1 MNAHTAAASA
11 ASEPPPPPRLGL
23 ATKVSYG
30 LGSIAQ
36 ATAGVAIA
44 QSLITFYLVRVIGM
58 HPGVVGVLVLVSLA
72 IDAVFD
78 PVIGRVSD
86 TLRSPWGRRHPF
98 MYASAL
104 PIGLAI
110 VFFWRAPHELTG
122 AGLAAYSLVLL
133 VVIRLSVSLYQI
145 PSDALTP
152 ELAPDYHERTGL
164 LSYRY
169 FFAFLGGTALSVI
182 LGVVY
187 LRKDASHPLGQ
198 YDRAAYAN
206 FGILAAAVT
215 FVAILVSSAATH
227 RYIRTLWRAPV
238 RRQSWPQALREIATT
253 FANPSLVVVMGAG
266 LLAGISTGISATL
279 QLFMSYYF
287 WGLTPQLNSL
297 IGLAAAPSFFIGVIM
312 APFLSRALG
321 KKRSMIAL
329 FSLAIAAGVVAPTL
343 RLLGLLPPNGSP
355 WITAILIADTLF
367 STTLSIAGFV
377 IVGSMIADVTEDN
390 AVKTGMRS
398 EGLLFAASNLLPK
411 FAPGIGGLIGALILE
426 AVHFPAAAQ
435 GGALEHVDPGIM
447 RNLVLLWLPSSMGL
461 NLLAVCMLLFYR
473 LDRGA
478 HEANLEALGR
488 VAPVTDTLL
497 AAVAEPHIER

>member
-1 MNAHTAAASA
+1 M
-11 ASEPPPPPRLGL
+11 SEPATPRLGV
-23 ATKVSYG
+23 ATKISYG

-98 MYASAL
+98 MYASAA
-104 PIGLAI
+104 PIALAI
-110 VFFWRAPHELTG
+110 VFFWRAPHGLSDT
-122 AGLAAYSLVLL
+122 ALAAYSLGLL
-133 VVIRLSVSLYQI
+133 VVVRLSTSLYQI

-152 ELAPDYHERTGL
+152 ELAPDYHDRTGL

-206 FGILAAAVT
+206 FGLLAAAVT
-215 FVAILVSSAATH
+215 FAAILISSAATH
-227 RYIRTLWRAPV
+227 RYIKTLWRAPT
-238 RRQSWPQALREIATT
+238 RRQTFAEALREIAAT
-253 FANPSLVVVMGAG
+253 FANPSLLVVMGAG
-266 LLAGISTGISATL
+266 LLSGISTGISSTL

-287 WGLTPQLNSL
+287 WGLTPQVGSL
-297 IGLAAAPSFFIGVIM
+297 IGLAAAPSFFIGVVM

-329 FSLAIAAGVVAPTL
+329 FTFAIVSGVVAPTL

-355 WITAILIADTLF
+355 WIPPILVAETLF
-367 STTLSIAGFV
+367 STTLSIAGFI

-411 FAPGIGGLIGALILE
+411 FAPGIGGLIGAMILE

-435 GGALEHVDPGIM
+435 GAMLDHVDPAIM
-447 RNLVLLWLPSSMGL
+447 HNLVLLWLPSSMGL
-461 NLLAVCMLLFYR
+461 NLLALSMLFFYR
-473 LDRGA
+473 LDRGS

-488 VAPVTDTLL
+488 APPMI
-497 AAVAEPHIER
+497 EPLVDAIPELIAKR

>member
-1 MNAHTAAASA
+1 MTETPTA
-11 ASEPPPPPRLGL
+11 PRLGV
-23 ATKVSYG
+23 ATKLSYG

-36 ATAGVAIA
+36 ATAGVAIS

-58 HPGVVGVLVLVSLA
+58 RPAVVGLLILVSLA
-72 IDAVFD
+72 VDAVFD
-78 PVIGRVSD
+78 PVIGRLSD

-98 MYASAL
+98 MYASAA
-104 PIGLAI
+104 PIALAI
-110 VFFWRAPHELTG
+110 IFFWRAPH
-122 AGLAAYSLVLL
+122 GLSDTALAIYSLVLL
-133 VVIRLSVSLYQI
+133 VVVRLGASLYQI

-182 LGVVY
+182 LGVVF

-206 FGILAAAVT
+206 FGLLAAAVT
-215 FVAILVSSAATH
+215 FLAILISSMATH
-227 RYIRTLWRAPV
+227 RYIRTLWRAPT
-238 RRQSWPQALREIATT
+238 RRQSLLEILREVAAT
-253 FANPSLVVVMGAG
+253 FANPSLMVVMGAG
-266 LLAGISTGISATL
+266 LLSGISTGITSTL
-279 QLFMSYYF
+279 GLFMSFYF
-287 WGLTPQLNSL
+287 WGLTPQLNST
-297 IGLAAAPSFFIGVIM
+297 IVAFTAPSFFLGVII
-312 APFLSRALG
+312 APLLSRGLG
-321 KKRSMIAL
+321 KKRSMITL
-329 FSLAIAAGVVAPTL
+329 FALAIVSGVVPPAL

-355 WITAILIADTLF
+355 WIPVILIADGLF

-398 EGLLFAASNLLPK
+398 EGVLFAASNLLPK
-411 FAPGIGGLIGALILE
+411 FAPGFGGLIGALILE
-426 AVHFPAAAQ
+426 LVHFPASARSAT
-435 GGALEHVDPGIM
+435 LEHVDPAIM
-447 RNLVLLWLPSSMGL
+447 HNLVLLWLPSSMGL
-461 NLLAVCMLLFYR
+461 NLLALSMLFFYR

-488 VAPVTDTLL
+488 VAPVIEPPV
-497 AAVAEPHIER
+497 AAAPPASVVGP